1 MNGCK
6 NEDWETKYENKQNKN
21 GRQKR
26 KNSEQNSVRIRL
38 RLEQFY
44 FLIKQANL
52 LSALILREASLQEQA

>member
-1 MNGCK
+1 MNGCN

-52 LSALILREASLQEQA
+52 LSAHILREASLQEQA